1 MIRALSASWA
11 PGTTRNRFSFT
22 ALSMIWRKLAGIERL
37 RDCGY
42 GRQASP
48 AAPNTSAVYP
58 PRPAP
63 KHERNES
70 WSGCVIFVAVDIGGT
85 FTDLIGFDDETQTFV
100 QAKSLTTPA
109 GLTQGVIN
117 CLKESGIDAGRIDE
131 LIHGSTT
138 AINTLIERKGAKTA
152 LLVTRGTRDVYLIGR
167 GNRPEAYNLFFHRH
181 QPLVPRRLT
190 HEAQERLLASGDVDT
205 PLKKSRVAA
214 ACRALAAEG
223 VEAVAVCFLHS
234 YINPEHERIAGE
246 MIRKAMPGV
255 YLSLSH
261 EILREYREFERM
273 STTVVNAY
281 IGPKVGGY
289 VKSLKSSLG
298 GIGFKGDLSIMRS
311 NGGVMT
317 PEVATERPVAMM
329 ESGPVGGIIASA
341 QVGIALGFQNVI
353 SFDMG
358 GTTAKAS
365 LIRAG
370 EPTLAPGYYVGGYA
384 SGHPVMLPM
393 IDVVEVGAGGGSIAW
408 RDDIGALKVGP
419 QSAGADPGP
428 ICYRGGGAEPTI
440 TDANVVLGR
449 LDPDNFLGGTMKLDA
464 DAARRGIKEK
474 IADPLKL
481 DVIVAAQAIVDIA
494 VNKMSLAVREV
505 SVAKGY
511 DPRDF
516 ALVASGGAGPL
527 HVCAIAR
534 ELYIPTVIVPL
545 FPSHFSALGM
555 LLADERHD
563 FPRTAF
569 ADLASVDF
577 AKLVKVHDE
586 MVADAKAS
594 LRHARSAQHQ
604 IHLDLRYM
612 GQEFTLQVPVT
623 LDQLKRGD
631 RKGIRTAFDELYELR
646 YAHHSPEEPVEMVN
660 IRLGAIGKR
669 PRLNFPRLA
678 SGGTAAPASEHEA
691 YFTSAAK
698 PLAAKIYRRPD
709 LSAGAEITG
718 PALIQEHGTT
728 TVLFENDRC
737 RVAPSGELIITMGAV
752 R

>member
-1 MIRALSASWA
+1 M
-11 PGTTRNRFSFT
+11 
-22 ALSMIWRKLAGIERL
+22 
-37 RDCGY
+37 
-42 GRQASP
+42 
-48 AAPNTSAVYP
+48 
-58 PRPAP
+58 
-63 KHERNES
+63 
-70 WSGCVIFVAVDIGGT
+70 
-85 FTDLIGFDDETQTFV
+85 
-100 QAKSLTTPA
+100 
-109 GLTQGVIN
+109 
-117 CLKESGIDAGRIDE
+117 
-131 LIHGSTT
+131 
-138 AINTLIERKGAKTA
+138 
-152 LLVTRGTRDVYLIGR
+152 
-167 GNRPEAYNLFFHRH
+167 
-181 QPLVPRRLT
+181 
-190 HEAQERLLASGDVDT
+190 LASGEVDR
-205 PLKKSRVAA
+205 PLKKASVADACKALKA
-214 ACRALAAEG
+214 AG

-234 YINPEHERIAGE
+234 YANPEHERIAGAI
-246 MIRKAMPGV
+246 IRKALPDA

-289 VKSLKSSLG
+289 VKSLKTSLG
-298 GIGFKGDLSIMRS
+298 GIGFRGDLSIMRS

-341 QVGIALGFQNVI
+341 RVGQQLGFPNVI

-365 LIRAG
+365 LIRDG

-408 RDDIGALKVGP
+408 LDDVGALKVGP

-428 ICYRGGGAEPTI
+428 ICYRGGGTEPTI

-449 LDPDNFLGGTMKLDA
+449 LDPGQFPRRQDE
-464 DAARRGIKEK
+464 ARRRGRASAASRRRSPSRSSSIV
-474 IADPLKL
+474 IA
-481 DVIVAAQAIVDIA
+481 AAQAIVDIA
-494 VNKMSLAVREV
+494 INKMSLAVREV

-563 FPRTAF
+563 FTRTVYS
-569 ADLASVDF
+569 DLAGVDF
-577 AKLVKVHDE
+577 GELVAVHDE
-586 MVADAKAS
+586 MVADAKAD
-594 LRHARSAQHQ
+594 LRHSKDATFQ
-604 IHLDLRYM
+604 IQLDLRYV
-612 GQEFTLQVPVT
+612 GQEFTLSVPV
-623 LDQLKRGD
+623 
-631 RKGIRTAFDELYELR
+631 E
-646 YAHHSPEEPVEMVN
+646 
-660 IRLGAIGKR
+660 LGAAQARR
-669 PRLNFPRLA
+669 PAGHPQRVRRALRASLRPPFARGAGGDGQHPARRHRQAAEADASRASPRPA
-678 SGGTAAPASEHEA
+678 TAAPAGERAGLFQLGQQAAHCQGL
-691 YFTSAAK
+691 SAR
-698 PLAAKIYRRPD
+698 AARRGRASRRP
-709 LSAGAEITG
+709 GADPG
-718 PALIQEHGTT
+718 ARHHHGAVRAAT
-728 TVLFENDRC
+728 RC
-737 RVAPSGELIITMGAV
+737 QVADSGELIITVGGAQ